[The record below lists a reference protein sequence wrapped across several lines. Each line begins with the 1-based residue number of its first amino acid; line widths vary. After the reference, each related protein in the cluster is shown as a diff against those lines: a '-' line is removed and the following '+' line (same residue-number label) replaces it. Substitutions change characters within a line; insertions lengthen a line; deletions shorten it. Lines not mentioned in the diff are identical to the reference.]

1 MKKQVLERCR
11 VVGTRPQKTFALRC
25 IEEGSPMS
33 ITVRSRVCT
42 TKMFAYPLALLGL
55 ALLARPAAAVDPL
68 VSVDWVKSNLGEPG
82 IVLLDVTSGGG
93 RSKADFVTS
102 HIPGAVYTD
111 YAKGGW
117 RIKTKDGVKGMLPP
131 VADLENLIG
140 AHGISND
147 THVVMIPLGGSA
159 RDMGAA
165 TRLYWTFKFLGHDKV
180 SILDG
185 GFAAWVADVDK
196 ETKKPVNPLETGDVT
211 PGAHSFKA
219 NVNRDVLATK
229 EDVQTAMAE
238 KQPLVDNRP
247 NDFFL
252 GITKSGAAKT
262 SGTLPGA
269 ANLPES
275 WLTVN
280 NSGKFRSK
288 EQLTKLYQTAGVAAS
303 GKQINFC
310 NTGHWASLG
319 WFVSSE
325 IIGNKQAKMY
335 DGSMAEWTRD
345 DKAPMQRTIV
355 FE

>member
-1 MKKQVLERCR
+1 
-11 VVGTRPQKTFALRC
+11 
-25 IEEGSPMS
+25 MS
-33 ITVRSRVCT
+33 MLVRSRCYAA
-42 TKMFAYPLALLGL
+42 KLMAYPLALFGL
-55 ALLARPAAAVDPL
+55 VLMALPAVAADPL
-68 VSVDWVKSNLGEPG
+68 VSVDWVKANLGKPG

-93 RSKADFVTS
+93 RTKADFTAG
-102 HIPGAVYTD
+102 HIPGSVFTD

-131 VADLENLIG
+131 LADLEKLIG
-140 AHGISND
+140 THGIGND
-147 THVVMIPLGGSA
+147 SHVVLVPLGGSA

-165 TRLYWTFKFLGHDKV
+165 TRLYWTFKLLGHDKV

-185 GFAAWVADVDK
+185 GYKAWIADVDK
-196 ETKKPVNPLETGDVT
+196 QTKKPLNPLETGEVT
-211 PGAHSFKA
+211 PAAQSFKA
-219 NVNRDVLATK
+219 NVNNEVLATK
-229 EDVQTAMAE
+229 DDVLAAMAD

-252 GITKSGAAKT
+252 GVTKSGAAKS

-275 WLTVN
+275 WLTEN
-280 NSGKFRSK
+280 NGGKFRSK
-288 EQLTKLYQTAGVAAS
+288 EQLAKLYQAAGVATS

-325 IIGNKQAKMY
+325 IMGNKQARMY

-345 DKAPMQRTIV
+345 DKAPMQRTV
-355 FE
+355 VVE